1 MGNRPED
8 DGFKHKEGVIERLQ
22 AENAKL
28 REALEKIKSYNPAWP
43 DFYKEYARNIATEAL
58 AQEKN

>member
-1 MGNRPED
+1 MGDVTGWSQTET
-8 DGFKHKEGVIERLQ
+8 ERLQ

>member
-1 MGNRPED
+1 MGDVTGWPQTET
-8 DGFKHKEGVIERLQ
+8 ERLQ

-58 AQEKN
+58 AQEKE